1 MPITQNQP
9 LDIDALR
16 AVFVQQLTILYNAK
30 ISLTGCLPELV
41 EQATFENLKA
51 ALVEDLEDTKR
62 QMTSLK
68 EIFNLMH
75 ESWLT
80 DKCLGTTAVISEAFN
95 QVSFNQNEH
104 FQSDMSILV
113 YMAAIENMQ
122 VGASKILN
130 LMALKIAYHP
140 YAQLV
145 LECLDISQD
154 NADLFHHVAEE
165 YFQN

>member
-1 MPITQNQP
+1 MSIIEKKF

-16 AVFVQQLTILYNAK
+16 VVFVQQLTILYNAK
-30 ISLTGCLPELV
+30 ISLTGRLPELV
-41 EQATFENLKA
+41 EQATFGNLKA

-80 DKCLGTTAVISEAFN
+80 DKCLGTNAVIAEAFN

-113 YMAAIENMQ
+113 YMSAIENMQ

-165 YFQN
+165 YFLN

>member
-1 MPITQNQP
+1 VSITQNQP
-9 LDIDALR
+9 LNIDALR

-30 ISLTGCLPELV
+30 NSLTNCLPELV
-41 EQATFENLKA
+41 KQATFKSLKA
-51 ALVEDLEDTKR
+51 ALMEDLEDSKR
-62 QMTSLK
+62 QMNSLK
-68 EIFNLMH
+68 EIFRLMH

-80 DKCLGTTAVISEAFN
+80 DRCLGTNAVISEAFK

-145 LECLDISQD
+145 LECLDVSQD
-154 NADLFHHVAEE
+154 NADLFYYVAEE
-165 YFQN
+165 YFEN